1 MKDDDLASNQSNNRS
16 ASPGSSSNSSSSAP
30 DPGTAIVPY
39 QQQGDENSYWQW
51 DMHFMDVEMD
61 VQNIDDKKELTPSM
75 TSIDDKNP
83 EEIAPETAAETAK
96 KVSQKNFLVPKKFF
110 LVQKIF
116 FSTTKP

>member
-1 MKDDDLASNQSNNRS
+1 MASNQSNNRS

-61 VQNIDDKKELTPSM
+61 VQNIDDKKEITPSM

>member
-1 MKDDDLASNQSNNRS
+1 M
-16 ASPGSSSNSSSSAP
+16 
-30 DPGTAIVPY
+30 VPY
-39 QQQGDENSYWQW
+39 QHQGDQDSYWQW
-51 DMHFMDVEMD
+51 DMHLMEA
-61 VQNIDDKKELTPSM
+61 QNIDDEKEMVPSM

-83 EEIAPETAAETAK
+83 DEIAPETAAETAK